1 MDEDAHTGPCG
12 PQVRVRLC
20 ADCAAILATDNTGQ
34 VCGPCVRVRRDRLMA
49 PPVLS
54 PQWWDLERYA
64 EVFAGRHIGS
74 VIRAYRTDLRW
85 RGLYGPAGISQSLLA
100 RWACMAQAHVSRTEA
115 GPPEQHLGRLI
126 AWAELLHMPQELLWF
141 DLPEQTGRAYR
152 SIMRPGSPRVLPPA
166 PPIPGASPGFGWFAG
181 EPAGAVVASVPDRVG
196 LVEVEIIREMTET
209 YRAIDNRHG
218 GGRMRSLVVDF
229 LSSSV
234 GGWLW
239 ADCPQRIVKD
249 QLFVAAAGLSHLAG
263 WSSYDVGDRKSG
275 GRHLR
280 QAHKLAVAAGD
291 VALSAEMLAG
301 MAHQAAHAWSG
312 ALAVDLAV
320 SARDSARRSGVGV
333 LVAEASAMAAHAYA
347 VNQDRPASLAA
358 LADAETMFS
367 ASEDAER
374 PSWLAYF
381 DRAYLAA
388 KTGHVLAVLG
398 DFERAEQAA
407 RDSLAMAD
415 GYDRGR
421 MFNFSLLANILAAQG
436 KIEEAADLAVK
447 AVALAEDLA
456 SARSVSYL
464 TSVATRLAPHRA
476 HPGAAMAL
484 DRMRS
489 AGISVN
495 RQQN

>member
-1 MDEDAHTGPCG
+1 
-12 PQVRVRLC
+12 
-20 ADCAAILATDNTGQ
+20 
-34 VCGPCVRVRRDRLMA
+34 MA
-49 PPVLS
+49 PPVL
-54 PQWWDLERYA
+54 PPEWWVLERYGEA
-64 EVFAGRHIGS
+64 FASRHIGV
-74 VIRAYRTDLRW
+74 VIRAYRTDPRW
-85 RGLYGPAGISQSLLA
+85 RGVYGSAGISQSLVA

-115 GPPEQHLGRLI
+115 GPPEQHLDRLI

-141 DLPEQTGRAYR
+141 DLPERTRRVHR
-152 SIMRPGSPRVLPPA
+152 SPAGPGSPLPFSAAPA
-166 PPIPGASPGFGWFAG
+166 VPGASPGFGWFAG
-181 EPAGAVVASVPDRVG
+181 ESAGTVVASVPDRVG

-229 LSSSV
+229 LASSV
-234 GGWLW
+234 GGWLR
-239 ADCPQRIVKD
+239 ADCPQRGVKD

-263 WSSYDVGDRKSG
+263 WSSYDVGDRDSG

-280 QAHKLAVAAGD
+280 QAHKLAMAAGD

-312 ALAVDLAV
+312 ALAIDLAV

-347 VNQDRPASLAA
+347 VNRDRPASLAA
-358 LADAETMFS
+358 LTDAETTFS

-398 DFERAEQAA
+398 DFEQAERAA

-415 GYDRGR
+415 GYDRGK
-421 MFNFSLLANILAAQG
+421 MFNLSLLANILAAQG
-436 KIEEAADLAVK
+436 KIDEAADLAVK
-447 AVALAEDLA
+447 AVGLAADLA

-464 TSVATRLAPHRA
+464 TSVAARLAPHRA

-484 DRMRS
+484 DRMRT

-495 RQQN
+495 PQQS